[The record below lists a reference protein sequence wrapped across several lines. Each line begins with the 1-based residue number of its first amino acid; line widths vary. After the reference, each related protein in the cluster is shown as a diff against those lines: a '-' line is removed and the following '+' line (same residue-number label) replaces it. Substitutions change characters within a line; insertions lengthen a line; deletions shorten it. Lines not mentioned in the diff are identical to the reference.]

1 MSNNIFPQLIG
12 ESYPILKEPVFNT
25 IVQESVN
32 GNEIRLAQFTFP
44 RKRWTIPY
52 NYLSD
57 WNGQTAAQQDIATL
71 MGFQIQHY
79 GKWDSFLYFD
89 STDNVVQSSIIGT
102 GNGVLTQYQLYRGY
116 GTGSEP
122 VFDLS
127 TQGINSIAITNGGS
141 GYKTVPQVSF
151 SGGNGSGATA
161 IASISGGGAVNAI
174 FLRSAG
180 TGYTS
185 APSVLFSGGG
195 GIGAAATAKLS
206 PSVYLGGSLTTSYSV
221 SSTGLITFNSPPGSG
236 VQITADFAYFWRVR
250 FDEDSAEFSNDYNGF
265 WSCKKV
271 VLYQTRS

>member
-1 MSNNIFPQLIG
+1 MSNAIFPKLVG
-12 ESYPILKEPVFNT
+12 ESYPILKEPVFST
-25 IVQESVN
+25 LTQESVN

-57 WNGQTAAQQDIATL
+57 SNGQTAAQFDIATL
-71 MGFQIQHY
+71 MGFQTARF
-79 GKWDSFLYFD
+79 GKWDSFLYD
-89 STDNVVQSSIIGT
+89 DPTDDVVQSSIIGT
-102 GNGVLTQYQLYRGY
+102 GNGVLTQYQFTRGY
-116 GTGSEP
+116 GSGSEP

-127 TQGINSIAITNGGS
+127 TQGINSISIGSGGS
-141 GYKTVPQVSF
+141 GYNVPPQVSF
-151 SGGNGSGATA
+151 SGGNGTGATG

-185 APSVLFSGGG
+185 APSVVFSGGG
-195 GIGAAATAKLS
+195 GSGASATAKLS
-206 PSVYLGGSLTTSYSV
+206 PSVYLGGSLTTNYSV

-250 FDEDSAEFSNDYNGF
+250 FDEDSVEFSNDYNGF

-271 VLYQTRS
+271 VLYQTRG